1 MALILTCFTRPLFTW
16 LYQKEDGSQIR
27 ERLDKALAT
36 IEWFHLFPMAKLTHL
51 SCSTSDYSPLILH
64 LFAKPRKKRVGR
76 VFRFESMWLRTQDV
90 RLLWR
95 KLGMRACMEG
105 QVMFLIDVWRV
116 RELDLRC
123 GMAVNLVM

>member
-1 MALILTCFTRPLFTW
+1 MFTW

-27 ERLDKALAT
+27 EWLDRALAT
-36 IEWFHLFPMAKLTHL
+36 VEWFHLFPMAKLTHL
-51 SCSTSDYSPLILH
+51 SSSASNYSPLILL

-76 VFRFESMWLRTQDV
+76 VFQFESMWLRTQDV

-95 KLGMRACMEG
+95 KLRMRACMEG
-105 QVMFLIDVWRV
+105 QVMFLIDVWKV

>member
-1 MALILTCFTRPLFTW
+1 MFTW

-27 ERLDKALAT
+27 EWLDRALAT
-36 IEWFHLFPMAKLTHL
+36 VEWFHLFPMAKLTHL
-51 SCSTSDYSPLILH
+51 SSSASDYSPLILL